1 VTSVNRFH
9 MWYCRS
15 GRWTR
20 AVEQRLLPWVLSDV
34 DLGSSVLELGPG
46 PGVTTMVLAGRVPSL
61 TALELDPVLVA
72 RLRSSAPPNVT
83 VVEGDATAM
92 SLPDNTFS
100 AVVCFTML
108 HHLPSPAAQDAL
120 FAEAYRVLRPG
131 GVFVGSDS
139 RLSLRM
145 RLYHVADTMTII
157 PLDQFPPRLTA
168 AGFTDVSVGTSPR
181 SNRFRATKPM

>member
-1 VTSVNRFH
+1 

-15 GRWTR
+15 ARWTKT
-20 AVEQRLLPWVLSDV
+20 VERRLLPWVLSDV
-34 DLGSSVLELGPG
+34 DLGDDVLELGSG
-46 PGVTTMVLAGRVPSL
+46 PGMTTRVLAGRTTSL
-61 TALELDPVLVA
+61 TALELDPVLVG
-72 RLRSSAPPNVT
+72 RLRAAMPPQVT

-92 SLPDNTFS
+92 SLPDNRFS

-108 HHLPSPAAQDAL
+108 HHLPSAQAQDRL
-120 FAEAYRVLRPG
+120 FAEAFRVLRPG

-157 PLDQFPPRLTA
+157 PLEEFPPRLSA
-168 AGFTDVSVGTSPR
+168 VGFTDVSVGTSPR
-181 SNRFRATKPM
+181 SNRFRGFKPL

>member
-1 VTSVNRFH
+1 VARVNRFH

-15 GRWTR
+15 ARWTR
-20 AVEQRLLPWVLSDV
+20 SVEQRLLPWVLSDV

-46 PGVTTMVLAGRVPSL
+46 PGVTTRVLAPRVPSL
-61 TALELDPVLVA
+61 TALELDPTLA
-72 RLRSSAPPNVT
+72 AGLRSTAPPNVT

-92 SLPDNTFS
+92 SLPDNAFS

-108 HHLPSPAAQDAL
+108 HHLPSATAQDAL
-120 FAEAYRVLRPG
+120 FAEAFRVLRPG
-131 GVFVGSDS
+131 GVFIGSDS

-157 PLDQFPPRLTA
+157 PLEQFAPRLSA

-181 SNRFRATKPM
+181 SNRFRARKPA

>member
-1 VTSVNRFH
+1 

-15 GRWTR
+15 AVWTR
-20 AVEQRLLPWVLSDV
+20 RVEQRLLPWVLSDV
-34 DLGSSVLELGPG
+34 DLGPSVLELGPG
-46 PGVTTMVLAGRVPSL
+46 PGVTTRVLATRTPSL
-61 TALELDPVLVA
+61 TAVELDPALVA
-72 RLRSSAPPNVT
+72 GLRSSLPPNVT

-100 AVVCFTML
+100 SVVCFTML
-108 HHLPSPAAQDAL
+108 HHLPSAPAQDRL
-120 FAEAYRVLRPG
+120 FAEAFRVLRPG

-157 PLDQFPPRLTA
+157 PLEEFPPRLTA

-181 SNRFRATKPM
+181 SNRFRAVKPGP

>member
-1 VTSVNRFH
+1 
-9 MWYCRS
+9 M
-15 GRWTR
+15 
-20 AVEQRLLPWVLSDV
+20 
-34 DLGSSVLELGPG
+34 
-46 PGVTTMVLAGRVPSL
+46 TTKVLAGRAPSL
-61 TALELDPVLVA
+61 TALELDPVLAA
-72 RLRSSAPPNVT
+72 RLRSTAPPNVT

-92 SLPDNTFS
+92 SLPDNAFS

-108 HHLPSPAAQDAL
+108 HHLPTAQAQDRL

-139 RLSLRM
+139 RLSPRM

-157 PLDQFPPRLTA
+157 PLDQWVPRLAA

-181 SNRFRATKPM
+181 SNRFRATKPGTSSDGV

>member
-1 VTSVNRFH
+1 

-15 GRWTR
+15 ARWTR
-20 AVEQRLLPWVLSDV
+20 AVEGRLLPWVLSDV

-46 PGVTTMVLAGRVPSL
+46 PGVTTQVLARRVPAL
-61 TALELDPVLVA
+61 TALELDPVLA
-72 RLRSSAPPNVT
+72 DRLRATTPANVT

-108 HHLPSPAAQDAL
+108 HHLPSSESQDAL

-157 PLDQFPPRLTA
+157 PLDQFPPRLSA
-168 AGFTDVSVGTSPR
+168 VGFTDVAVGTSPR
-181 SNRFRATKPM
+181 SNRFRGVKPL